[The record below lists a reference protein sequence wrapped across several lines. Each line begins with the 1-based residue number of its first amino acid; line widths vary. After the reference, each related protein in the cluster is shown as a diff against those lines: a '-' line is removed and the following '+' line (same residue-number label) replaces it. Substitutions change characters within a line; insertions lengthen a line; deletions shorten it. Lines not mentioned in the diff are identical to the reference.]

1 MNSLG
6 PRALRI
12 QDLLATA
19 LAPEVLLIEDESHM
33 HSGSRVE
40 THFKV
45 LVVSALFEG
54 LSRVDRQ
61 RRVNEIL
68 ADELKSGLH
77 ALTQR
82 ALTPKEWATQGS
94 AADFISPACLGGG
107 KKPSYK
113 LFVFKLTDFIFEIL
127 EKALHFVK
135 LLFLGGYFGGHFF
148 RKYFPS
154 I

>member
-12 QDLLATA
+12 QDLLTTA

-94 AADFISPACLGGG
+94 AAGFISPACLGGG
-107 KKPSYK
+107 KKPS
-113 LFVFKLTDFIFEIL
+113 
-127 EKALHFVK
+127 
-135 LLFLGGYFGGHFF
+135 
-148 RKYFPS
+148 
-154 I
+154 

>member
-1 MNSLG
+1 MSNERAQRIHSL
-6 PRALRI
+6 LT
-12 QDLLATA
+12 QHLS
-19 LAPEVLLIEDESHM
+19 PEVLLIEDESHM

-45 LVVSALFEG
+45 LVVAEAFVG

-82 ALTPKEWATQGS
+82 ALTPQEWATQSS
-94 AADFISPACLGGG
+94 AAGFISPACLGGSKHEA
-107 KKPSYK
+107 KKP
-113 LFVFKLTDFIFEIL
+113 T
-127 EKALHFVK
+127 
-135 LLFLGGYFGGHFF
+135 
-148 RKYFPS
+148 
-154 I
+154 